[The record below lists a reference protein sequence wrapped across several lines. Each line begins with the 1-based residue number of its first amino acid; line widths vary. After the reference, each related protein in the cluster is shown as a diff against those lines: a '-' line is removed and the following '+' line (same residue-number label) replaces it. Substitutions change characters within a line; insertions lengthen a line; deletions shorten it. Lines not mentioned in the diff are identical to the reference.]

1 MCQDGTAISLSQA
14 GPSNWWVDFNYK
26 STVGGGRAD
35 LRIGGRSSDL
45 LIGNQMPTARSQQIK
60 SFHDPATTVLPSSS
74 NVPGRLT
81 CRTR

>member
-26 STVGGGRAD
+26 STVGGRAD

-45 LIGNQMPTARSQQIK
+45 LIGNQMSLSELEKNRYFQQTATR
-60 SFHDPATTVLPSSS
+60 VLPS
-74 NVPGRLT
+74 
-81 CRTR
+81 